1 VSAETVGLAGTL
13 ALRLFRT
20 TSTNYISL
28 TINKGLI
35 MFIEN
40 SFLLIIFI
48 AGLAGILG
56 LAGFLAE
63 HFDWE

>member
-1 VSAETVGLAGTL
+1 
-13 ALRLFRT
+13 
-20 TSTNYISL
+20 
-28 TINKGLI
+28 

-56 LAGFLAE
+56 LAGFIAE
-63 HFDWE
+63 YFDWQ